1 MSDTDHGATAPSA
14 PAATPRHLSLVPKP
28 HGPTPAHARDPRR
41 DEATKRGTDV
51 TVSREAL
58 FDILDQLKK
67 LSPCHKDPHRFH
79 ERKDE
84 LASRLFNMA
93 TAS

>member
-1 MSDTDHGATAPSA
+1 MSDQDSGATAPSA
-14 PAATPRHLSLVPKP
+14 SQQLVVVRVAGEAPVHIQDPRNSAGAATGSHVRVE
-28 HGPTPAHARDPRR
+28 R
-41 DEATKRGTDV
+41 V
-51 TVSREAL
+51 VL
-58 FDILDQLKK
+58 FDLLDQLKK

-84 LASRLFNMA
+84 IVARLYYMA